1 MRCEC
6 LVFTIKVKYNE
17 ITLSVG
23 ILGSRSVR
31 AS

>member
-6 LVFTIKVKYNE
+6 LVFTIKAKYNE

-23 ILGSRSVR
+23 ILGNCSVG
-31 AS
+31 AG